1 MKRTLLF
8 TLFLTFSFG
17 VFSQVQNVTFDISP
31 NPFQENETITITA
44 SNVNPSAWGVSDI
57 YLWAWS
63 SVGGVE
69 QDAPNNGEW
78 NNSDEAHKLTNNGN
92 GTYSIS
98 FVPSQ
103 FYGRTNLET
112 IGFLVKAKD
121 GTGDKKS
128 QDAVYAVGTSEVPP
142 VTEAPVPNGMKDGIN
157 FNPNDDSRVTLVLFA
172 PSKEYVYLLGDFNN
186 WEKDAAYL
194 MNKDSGKDRFWIELT
209 GLTPR
214 SNHMY
219 QYLVD
224 GSIRVADPYS
234 TTILDE
240 TNDGF
245 IDEVTYPGLPQYPSG
260 KTSHAVTLLRTGDAA
275 YNWQVNNFVGPEKTD
290 LVIYE
295 LLIRDFD
302 ALHSFDAVRSRLDYL
317 QELGVNAIELMPVSE
332 FDGNES
338 WGYNP
343 SFHMALDKYYGT
355 PDAFKHLIDE
365 CHKRG
370 MAVILDVVY
379 NHATGQNPY
388 YRMWNTSGGG
398 YGGQASADSPFFNP
412 VATHSYSVFND
423 FNHSKGAT
431 RDYVRRTVEHWIEEY
446 RVDGFRWDL
455 TKGFTQNCT
464 ESNESCTN
472 AFQADRVAVLKQ
484 YADIQWAKDSDFYVI
499 FEHLGTNAEESE
511 WVNYRLGEGKGIMV
525 WSKLSDP
532 YNESTMG
539 YHESGKS
546 DFSWIDY
553 KNRGW
558 SVPANVS
565 YMESHDEER
574 LMFKNLEYGNS
585 SGSYNVKDLSTAL
598 DRQKAAGA
606 FYFLVPGPRMIWQF
620 GELGYEVSIDDP
632 CRVCNKPIRWEY
644 AQDPDRKALY
654 DLWSKLIKLRLQEPI
669 FHSTEFSVDA
679 REASGLKK
687 VQLTDPAGGAELKHI
702 NVIGNF
708 GVVAQQIDPDF
719 QTTGTW
725 YDLLDDNSSL
735 NVSNPNAP
743 ITLQPG
749 EFRIYGSSQVVLP
762 VEDFEL
768 PDQELV
774 IYPNPAARSFRV
786 NRNVTQIEIY
796 DYMGRLVSRSKG
808 EFLSDQEYDVS
819 MLEPS
824 MYILRISTDL
834 GSISRRLIV
843 E

>member
-1 MKRTLLF
+1 
-8 TLFLTFSFG
+8 
-17 VFSQVQNVTFDISP
+17 
-31 NPFQENETITITA
+31 
-44 SNVNPSAWGVSDI
+44 
-57 YLWAWS
+57 
-63 SVGGVE
+63 
-69 QDAPNNGEW
+69 
-78 NNSDEAHKLTNNGN
+78 
-92 GTYSIS
+92 
-98 FVPSQ
+98 
-103 FYGRTNLET
+103 
-112 IGFLVKAKD
+112 
-121 GTGDKKS
+121 
-128 QDAVYAVGTSEVPP
+128 
-142 VTEAPVPNGMKDGIN
+142 
-157 FNPNDDSRVTLVLFA
+157 
-172 PSKEYVYLLGDFNN
+172 
-186 WEKDAAYL
+186 
-194 MNKDSGKDRFWIELT
+194 
-209 GLTPR
+209 
-214 SNHMY
+214 
-219 QYLVD
+219 
-224 GSIRVADPYS
+224 
-234 TTILDE
+234 
-240 TNDGF
+240 
-245 IDEVTYPGLPQYPSG
+245 
-260 KTSHAVTLLRTGDAA
+260 
-275 YNWQVNNFVGPEKTD
+275 
-290 LVIYE
+290 
-295 LLIRDFD
+295 
-302 ALHSFDAVRSRLDYL
+302 
-317 QELGVNAIELMPVSE
+317 
-332 FDGNES
+332 
-338 WGYNP
+338 
-343 SFHMALDKYYGT
+343 
-355 PDAFKHLIDE
+355 
-365 CHKRG
+365 
-370 MAVILDVVY
+370 
-379 NHATGQNPY
+379 
-388 YRMWNTSGGG
+388 
-398 YGGQASADSPFFNP
+398 
-412 VATHSYSVFND
+412 
-423 FNHSKGAT
+423 
-431 RDYVRRTVEHWIEEY
+431 
-446 RVDGFRWDL
+446 
-455 TKGFTQNCT
+455 
-464 ESNESCTN
+464 
-472 AFQADRVAVLKQ
+472 
-484 YADIQWAKDSDFYVI
+484 
-499 FEHLGTNAEESE
+499 
-511 WVNYRLGEGKGIMV
+511 MV

-808 EFLSDQEYDVS
+808 EFLPDQEYDVS